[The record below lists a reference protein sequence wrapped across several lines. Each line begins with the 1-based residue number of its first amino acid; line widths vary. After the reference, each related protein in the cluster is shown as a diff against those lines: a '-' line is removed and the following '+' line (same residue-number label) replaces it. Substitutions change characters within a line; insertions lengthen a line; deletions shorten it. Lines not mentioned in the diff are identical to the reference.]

1 VADAVIGWHHCSA
14 GLLPYLSASP
24 HYHTTNDDDNVKQS
38 MHAAETDFDTVKR
51 DVIQVS
57 LL

>member
-1 VADAVIGWHHCSA
+1 VIGWHHCSA